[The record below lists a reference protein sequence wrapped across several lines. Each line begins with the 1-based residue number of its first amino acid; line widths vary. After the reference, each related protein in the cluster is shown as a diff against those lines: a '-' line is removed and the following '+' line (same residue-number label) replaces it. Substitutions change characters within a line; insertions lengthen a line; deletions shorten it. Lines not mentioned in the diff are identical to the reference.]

1 MLPESKNIQIIADNI
16 RALENQI
23 NELDVEIPSHT
34 SSDAGKVLSVDSAG
48 DLEWRNETKELPDV
62 SSTDEGKILT
72 VNDVGEWEASTPTT
86 PDAGL
91 VKKISYTGTGTTPAE
106 VTMEEPEMIFGIGSD
121 DGYSIAPF
129 SLKASNGILLLAGS
143 TPSMAQI
150 PISYSDGKL
159 TIGTGAFGW
168 TAAMCFNSGSK
179 AYDLYYV
186 PKQTTNV
193 SKSKKGGTKK

>member
-1 MLPESKNIQIIADNI
+1 MAYDENIRIIAEEVE
-16 RALENQI
+16 RLKNQI
-23 NELDVEIPSHT
+23 HNLDVEIPEHPST
-34 SSDAGKVLSVDSAG
+34 DAGKILSVDSEG
-48 DLEWRNETKELPDV
+48 DLEWRNETKELPTV
-62 SSTDEGKILT
+62 SASDEGKILT
-72 VNDVGEWEASTPTT
+72 VNDDGEWEASTPTT

-106 VTMEEPEMIFGIGSD
+106 VTMEEPEMIVGIGSD

-129 SLKASNGILLLAGS
+129 SLKATNGVLLLAGS

-159 TIGTGAFGW
+159 NIGSGAFGW
-168 TAAMCFNSGSK
+168 TAAMCFNTGSK
-179 AYDLYYV
+179 PYDIYYV